1 MPVAHLAKLLYW
13 VLTEIR
19 ENSLMQHSSIFDYKN
34 YRYFKLAVIVILI
47 AFFSYLLFEPAVGN
61 YGGSWLGYS
70 FGMLSAVM
78 VFWMAWYG
86 VRKRRYRSSGS
97 TQGWLSAHIYLGT
110 ALTVVA
116 TLHSGFHFGINIHT
130 LAYSLLLVVVI
141 SGFFG
146 NYAYMIY
153 PRLMTENMGEDNL
166 DGLLLRI
173 AETDKLA
180 RQIALVMPDDI
191 NFTVA
196 RACRET
202 SIGTG
207 LFEQLRGFQ
216 PDCPSAMAVQQLTIL
231 NNDLSAEQRKLHRE
245 LYSILVRRES
255 LVKRARQDL
264 MYRAR
269 LGFWLYFHV
278 PFTIALLVAIVAHV
292 VAVFFYW

>member
-1 MPVAHLAKLLYW
+1 
-13 VLTEIR
+13 
-19 ENSLMQHSSIFDYKN
+19 MQHNNIFDYKK
-34 YRYFKLAVIVILI
+34 YRYFRLAVVIILAAVI
-47 AFFSYLLFEPAVGN
+47 AYMIFEPAVGH
-61 YGGSWLGYS
+61 YGGSWLGY
-70 FGMLSAVM
+70 GLGTLSAVM

-86 VRKRRYRSSGS
+86 IRKRRYRSRGN

-110 ALTVVA
+110 AMTVVA
-116 TLHSGFHFGINIHT
+116 TLHSGFNFGINIHT
-130 LAYSLLLVVVI
+130 LTYGLLLVVVI

-153 PRLMTENMGEDNL
+153 PRLMTENMGEDSL

-191 NFTVA
+191 NNIVT

-202 SIGTG
+202 SIGIS
-207 LFEQLRGFQ
+207 LLEQLRGFQ
-216 PDCPSAMAVQQLTIL
+216 SDCPSTVAVQQLTIL
-231 NNDLSAEQRKLHRE
+231 GNDLPLEKRKLYRE
-245 LYSILVRRES
+245 LYSIMVRRES
-255 LVKRARQDL
+255 LVRRARQDL

-278 PFTIALLVAIVAHV
+278 PFAIALLVAMIAHII
-292 VAVFFYW
+292 AVFSYW

>member
-1 MPVAHLAKLLYW
+1 
-13 VLTEIR
+13 
-19 ENSLMQHSSIFDYKN
+19 MQHSNIFDYKK
-34 YRYFKLAVIVILI
+34 YRYFKLAVLAIVIAGL
-47 AFFSYLLFEPAVGN
+47 AYMLFEPAVGH
-61 YGGSWLGYS
+61 YGGSWLGY
-70 FGMLSAVM
+70 GLGSASAAM

-86 VRKRRYRSSGS
+86 IRKRRYRSRGS

-110 ALTVVA
+110 AMTVLA

-130 LAYSLLLVVVI
+130 LTYALLLVVVV

-153 PRLMTENMGEDNL
+153 PRLMTENMGEDSL

-173 AETDKLA
+173 AEADKLA
-180 RQIALVMPDDI
+180 RKIALLMPDEI
-191 NFTVA
+191 NNTVA

-202 SIGTG
+202 YIGIG

-216 PDCPSAMAVQQLTIL
+216 PNCPSAMAVQQLTL
-231 NNDLSAEQRKLHRE
+231 LGHHLSPEQRKPHRE
-245 LYSILVRRES
+245 LYSIMVRRQS

-278 PFTIALLVAIVAHV
+278 PFTFALLVAMVAHV

>member
-1 MPVAHLAKLLYW
+1 
-13 VLTEIR
+13 
-19 ENSLMQHSSIFDYKN
+19 MQHSNIFDYKK
-34 YRYFKLAVIVILI
+34 YLYFKLAVVIILI
-47 AFFSYLLFEPAVGN
+47 VFIAYLLFEPAVGH
-61 YGGSWLGYS
+61 YGGSWLGY
-70 FGMLSAVM
+70 GLGTLSAVM
-78 VFWMAWYG
+78 VIWMAWYG
-86 VRKRRYRSSGS
+86 IRKRRYRSRGN

-110 ALTVVA
+110 AMTFVV
-116 TLHSGFHFGINIHT
+116 TLHSAFHFGINIHT
-130 LAYSLLLVVVI
+130 LTYGLLLVVVI

-153 PRLMTENMGEDNL
+153 PRLMTENMGEDSL

-191 NFTVA
+191 NNIVT

-202 SIGTG
+202 SIGIS
-207 LFEQLRGFQ
+207 LLEQLRGFQ
-216 PDCPSAMAVQQLTIL
+216 PDCRSAMAVEQLTTL
-231 NNDLSAEQRKLHRE
+231 GNDLPLEKRKLYRE
-245 LYSILVRRES
+245 LYSIMVRRES

-278 PFTIALLVAIVAHV
+278 PFSVALLVAMVAHV
-292 VAVFFYW
+292 VAVFSYW